1 MFSGSIRKTLAL
13 SLYLKLLTEK
23 TQNEAA
29 VEFNES
35 YSCRTTD
42 VFTVKHFSKRLHLL
56 KKPVTNLHKSI
67 CVINTNTADL
77 GFKHEKI

>member
-1 MFSGSIRKTLAL
+1 MKPLL
-13 SLYLKLLTEK
+13 SLMSLIHAG
-23 TQNEAA
+23 QQM
-29 VEFNES
+29 F
-35 YSCRTTD
+35 
-42 VFTVKHFSKRLHLL
+42 FTVKHFSKRLHLL